1 MPGLRLLAALAA
13 SLALAPVAQAAAAR
27 PDIVVIETDDQRTD
41 EMSSLPQTERLIGRH
56 GLTFTNSIVSESQCC
71 PSRTTLLT
79 GEYAHNHRV
88 LDTNPPFGGYTAF
101 RPRESL
107 AVWLRRAGYDTALVG
122 KYLNG
127 YGKAHPRVV
136 PPGWTDWHGLEG
148 PSVYRFFG
156 FRTNDDGTVHT
167 RPGRYETDTLT
178 GIAERFLHRRARNP
192 RPFFLWLT
200 YVAPHIGGPPDP
212 FAVRP
217 HGATVAS
224 PIFANAFLG
233 ARMPRSP
240 AFDELDVSD
249 KPKAIRNRPRIGPR
263 EADRIEGAWRTRRQ
277 ALGSVDEGVVR
288 VLRAL
293 RRAGR
298 LAHTLIIF
306 TSDNGFLL
314 GEHRVRSGKV
324 LPYEPS
330 IRVPL
335 LMRGP
340 GVPAG
345 RTSHRLVWNG
355 DLTPTI
361 LRAAGAR
368 AAWPL
373 DGASLWPFI
382 HHPGR
387 TGDRAVELEGPP
399 FGKRDPAPRF
409 TGVRTRRYVY
419 VEWTFTGE
427 RELYDLRRD
436 PYELRNLAGT
446 RAARGLRARLA
457 GTLRRLR
464 GCVGPACRP
473 RVRVR

>member
-1 MPGLRLLAALAA
+1 MP
-13 SLALAPVAQAAAAR
+13 
-27 PDIVVIETDDQRTD
+27 
-41 EMSSLPQTERLIGRH
+41 SLPQTERLIGRA
-56 GLTFTNSIVSESQCC
+56 GLTFRNSIVSESQCC
-71 PSRTTLLT
+71 PSRATLLT

-88 LDTNPPFGGYTAF
+88 LDTNPPFGGFGAF
-101 RPRESL
+101 RPRQSL

-127 YGKAHPRVV
+127 YGRARPRQV
-136 PPGWTDWHGLEG
+136 PPGWSDWHGLLG

-156 FRTNDDGTVHT
+156 FATNDGGTVH
-167 RPGRYETDTLT
+167 RHPGRYETDTLT
-178 GIAERFLHRRARNP
+178 GIAERFLRRRARNP

-200 YVAPHIGGPPDP
+200 YVAPHVGDPVDP
-212 FAVRP
+212 FSVRP

-224 PIFANAFLG
+224 PLFRNAFLG

-240 AFDELDVSD
+240 AFDEADVSD
-249 KPKAIRNRPRIGPR
+249 KPRAIRRRAPIAPWQ
-263 EADRIEGAWRTRRQ
+263 AARIEATWRTRQQ

-288 VLRAL
+288 VMRAL
-293 RRAGR
+293 RETGR
-298 LAHTLIIF
+298 LRHTLVIF

-345 RTSHRLVWNG
+345 RTSGQLVWNG
-355 DLTPTI
+355 DLAPTI
-361 LRAAGAR
+361 LRATGAR
-368 AAWPL
+368 PAWVP
-373 DGASLWPFI
+373 DGESLWPFI
-382 HHPGR
+382 RHPGR
-387 TGDRAVELEGPP
+387 SRDRAVELEGPP
-399 FGKRDPAPRF
+399 VSNGDPTPLF

-419 VEWTFTGE
+419 VEWAKTGE

-436 PYELRNLAGT
+436 PDELRNLASRPAV
-446 RAARGLRARLA
+446 RALQARLA
-457 GTLRRLR
+457 ATLRRLR
-464 GCVGPACRP
+464 PCVGAACRRPATRP
-473 RVRVR
+473 RARGR